1 MIRGPIMTS
10 TRASLGTSLAT
21 LLLAT
26 TALADEPA
34 TWESAPPAAVE
45 PPVSQSVPAAAPLPA
60 AAAAAP
66 STNDHRLRAGRIAL
80 AYLGLR
86 VVPGLTLDGT
96 TVSID
101 STGSASLAVTPDDS
115 AVPLFGVRY
124 WFGPNL
130 GLDVGAGF
138 GTERGTFTRLVPNPD
153 PALDRT
159 EEGASARRTTFAA
172 RVSVPIS
179 FHSGRHHNLLV
190 IPELDLGYSTATLPG
205 FRQSTEGQA
214 LDLRLTGFGF
224 GAGARLA
231 GELHFGFWGVP
242 ELSLQASW
250 GLRLDSDRRRGAI
263 GVAETTLSGLA
274 VGTTASSDPW
284 RLVAGGL
291 ALMYG
296 L

>member
-1 MIRGPIMTS
+1 MTVS
-10 TRASLGTSLAT
+10 TRGSLGLSLAT
-21 LLLAT
+21 LLLAS
-26 TALADEPA
+26 TARTDEPA
-34 TWESAPPAAVE
+34 LVELAAPASPAPAAPSAPE
-45 PPVSQSVPAAAPLPA
+45 PVA
-60 AAAAAP
+60 AAAALAVPLAPAP
-66 STNDHRLRAGRIAL
+66 SRDDHDLRSKRVSL

-86 VVPGLTLDGT
+86 VVPGLTLDGNT
-96 TVSID
+96 LTID
-101 STGSASLAVTPDDS
+101 PKGSATLAVTPDDS

-124 WFGPNL
+124 WFGTTL
-130 GLDVGAGF
+130 GLDIGAGF
-138 GTERGTFTRLVPNPD
+138 GTERGSFTRLVPNPD
-153 PALDRT
+153 PTLDRT

-205 FRQSTEGQA
+205 FRQSTTGEP
-214 LDLRLTGFGF
+214 LDLSLTGFGF

-250 GLRLDSDRRRGAI
+250 GLRLDADRRRGAI
-263 GVAETTLSGLA
+263 GVAETTLSDLA

-291 ALMYG
+291 ALLYG